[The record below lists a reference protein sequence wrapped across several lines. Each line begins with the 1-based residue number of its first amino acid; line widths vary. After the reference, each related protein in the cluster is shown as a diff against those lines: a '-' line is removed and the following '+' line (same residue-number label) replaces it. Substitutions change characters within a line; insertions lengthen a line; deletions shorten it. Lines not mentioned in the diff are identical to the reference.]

1 MQLVIVLLLKMQK
14 DRFLVLRN
22 FTIEPIFSE
31 IEEKFNTKK
40 IKPIFD
46 ISGYEDSYTSLIN
59 KGKKKM
65 LNYKACILMLCIDSF
80 FHGKK
85 KVNKKI
91 LKDEI
96 TNQYKKIIENLLNK
110 NVKNIFIFYFSKGM
124 FNKVEISS
132 ISKVLNKISFGRD
145 NIKIIE
151 LNKEMKWFD
160 KPKDILSKRSW
171 LQSMFPFNGHGI
183 KVLSFIIFRKLIQL
197 YQSQIKLILL
207 DADNTLWNGII
218 DEVGLKKIN
227 IKKKLIDYKK
237 FQKNLLELKK
247 RGMMLGIVSKNEKQN
262 IIKAF
267 RYNERKMILRLKD
280 FSIISANWKPKFENI
295 IETTKKLKISIDQ
308 TIFIDD
314 SRFEIE
320 SLKKTIKRLEVIRIN
335 EYKNFTNNINFI
347 FKNLTKVTKEDKKRF
362 ELYQIEEKRVDQR
375 KNSKDFE
382 DYVTNLNIRLTI
394 KRNNKKNIPRLS
406 QLTQRTNQF
415 NSTTLR
421 LSEKQIKKIIQDK
434 NIDLFECYAE
444 DKFGIYG
451 TIGVIIVDKS
461 KNNLIIKN
469 FLMSCRALGRSIE
482 KYFFEQICKYYKDN
496 SFNIFIEY
504 FKSEKNRLFYQ
515 FAEKNFKKI
524 KYKNKFILYKFIKPI
539 IKQNE
544 KIMKIT
550 NAR

>member
-1 MQLVIVLLLKMQK
+1 MQK

-40 IKPIFD
+40 IKSIFD
-46 ISGYEDSYTSLIN
+46 ISGYEDSYTSLL
-59 KGKKKM
+59 KKDKKKIFK
-65 LNYKACILMLCIDSF
+65 YKACILMLCLDSF
-80 FHGKK
+80 FRGKK
-85 KVNKKI
+85 KINKKI

-96 TNQYKKIIENLLNK
+96 TNQHKKIVENLLSK

-124 FNKVEISS
+124 FNKIEISS
-132 ISKVLNKISFGRD
+132 ISKFLNKISFGRD

-151 LNKEMKWFD
+151 LNKEIKWFD
-160 KPKDILSKRSW
+160 NPNNILSKRSW

-183 KVLSFIIFRKLIQL
+183 EVLSFIIFRKLILL

-227 IKKKLIDYKK
+227 IKKKLVDYKK

-267 RYNERKMILRLKD
+267 KYNERKMILRLKD
-280 FSIISANWKPKFENI
+280 FSIICANWKPKFKNI

-320 SLKKTIKRLEVIRIN
+320 SLKKTIKRLEVIGVN

-347 FKNLTKVTKEDKKRF
+347 FKNLAKVTKEDKKRF
-362 ELYQIEEKRVDQR
+362 ELYQIEEKRVDAR

-382 DYVTNLNIRLTI
+382 NYVANLNIKLTI
-394 KRNNKKNIPRLS
+394 KRNNKKNISRLS

-421 LSEKQIKKIIQDK
+421 LSEKQINKIIKDK

-444 DKFGIYG
+444 DKFGTYG
-451 TIGVIIVDKS
+451 TIGAIFVNKS
-461 KNNLIIKN
+461 KSNLIIKN
-469 FLMSCRALGRSIE
+469 FMMSCRALGRNIE
-482 KYFFEQICKYYKDN
+482 KYFFEQVCKHYKEN

-504 FKSEKNRLFYQ
+504 IKSEKNKLFYQ
-515 FAEKNFKKI
+515 FAEKNFKRI
-524 KYKNKFILYKFIKPI
+524 KNENKFILYKFYKPI

-544 KIMKIT
+544 KIMKVV
-550 NAR
+550 NGK

>member
-247 RGMMLGIVSKNEKQN
+247 KGMMLGIVSKNEKQN

-524 KYKNKFILYKFIKPI
+524 KNKNKFILYKFSKPI

-544 KIMKIT
+544 KIMKVA
-550 NAR
+550 NGK

>member
-1 MQLVIVLLLKMQK
+1 
-14 DRFLVLRN
+14 
-22 FTIEPIFSE
+22 
-31 IEEKFNTKK
+31 
-40 IKPIFD
+40 
-46 ISGYEDSYTSLIN
+46 
-59 KGKKKM
+59 M
-65 LNYKACILMLCIDSF
+65 LNYKACILILCIDSF

-267 RYNERKMILRLKD
+267 RYNERKMILILKD

-295 IETTKKLKISIDQ
+295 IETTKNLK
-308 TIFIDD
+308 
-314 SRFEIE
+314 
-320 SLKKTIKRLEVIRIN
+320 
-335 EYKNFTNNINFI
+335 
-347 FKNLTKVTKEDKKRF
+347 
-362 ELYQIEEKRVDQR
+362 
-375 KNSKDFE
+375 
-382 DYVTNLNIRLTI
+382 
-394 KRNNKKNIPRLS
+394 
-406 QLTQRTNQF
+406 
-415 NSTTLR
+415 
-421 LSEKQIKKIIQDK
+421 
-434 NIDLFECYAE
+434 
-444 DKFGIYG
+444 
-451 TIGVIIVDKS
+451 
-461 KNNLIIKN
+461 
-469 FLMSCRALGRSIE
+469 FL
-482 KYFFEQICKYYKDN
+482 
-496 SFNIFIEY
+496 
-504 FKSEKNRLFYQ
+504 
-515 FAEKNFKKI
+515 
-524 KYKNKFILYKFIKPI
+524 
-539 IKQNE
+539 
-544 KIMKIT
+544 
-550 NAR
+550 